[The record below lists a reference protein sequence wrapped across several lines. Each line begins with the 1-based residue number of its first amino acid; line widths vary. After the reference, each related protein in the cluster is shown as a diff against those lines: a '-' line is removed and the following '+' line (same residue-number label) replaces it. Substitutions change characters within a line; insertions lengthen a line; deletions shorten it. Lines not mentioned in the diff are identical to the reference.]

1 MSLNATVKARVDE
14 NVKLEVAQILHDIGL
29 NTSQAIN
36 IFLKKVIAEKG
47 IPFELKI
54 PNETTIQAME
64 EAKNMDGEITSFE
77 DLKNEKLNA

>member
-36 IFLKKVIAEKG
+36 IFFKKVIAEKG
-47 IPFELKI
+47 IPFELKV
-54 PNETTIQAME
+54 PNEATTQAME